1 MRPLIIFLLIFITSC
16 TNVESHLFE
25 IESMEGSDLISTRI
39 SIDVEQNRNGNV
51 TVSIQAFPK
60 KVDEIKKADWDI
72 EVPAFKVKGKEWLK
86 SQVSRAFLPK
96 YFPNYEKYLWI
107 DCDAW
112 VNDWNCIDLYFKA
125 CDDGKL
131 GITQTIGPGYKI
143 TSKVNWLFGKLA
155 LIKSQNFK
163 HAVKSKISYA
173 DARKLAFAPHINI
186 GVFSLEKDSKGWST
200 WQNNLEKTLKAG
212 NIFGSEGL
220 AINMS
225 VYIDNLETEFLPL
238 NCNWITSNLLPK
250 YDQKQSTFVE
260 PYLPNYK
267 IGIMHLAAG
276 IWKDG
281 KDMRVDKTIKIELDT
296 LDKNKILKSL
306 RYNT

>member
-1 MRPLIIFLLIFITSC
+1 MKKNVIVSLADANYFPLLDEL
-16 TNVESHLFE
+16 V
-25 IESMEGSDLISTRI
+25 D
-39 SIDVEQNRNGNV
+39 SIKRFKQSEDVAICILDAGLKQDQRDSL
-51 TVSIQAFPK
+51 TK
-60 KVDEIKKADWDI
+60 KVDEIKNAEWDI
-72 EVPAFKVKGKEWLK
+72 EVPGYKVKGKEWLK